1 MDIMKV
7 GEVMNTRVITAAPEQ
22 RVCDII
28 EILQENSIT
37 GVPVVDGTKVVGM
50 ISKKDILPLVASF
63 DVDYET
69 LDKIKQTCSYHVRD
83 YMQKEVISV
92 PPVEPVEACA
102 MKMINNNINRLPV
115 MEGGRLVGIV
125 TRGDILKALASCSCC
140 EI

>member
-1 MDIMKV
+1 MKV
-7 GEVMNTRVITAAPEQ
+7 GEVMNREVITATPEQ

-28 EILQENSIT
+28 EILQENGIS
-37 GVPVVDGTKVVGM
+37 GVPVVEASKVVGM
-50 ISKKDILPLVASF
+50 LSKKDILPLVASF

-69 LDKIKQTCSYHVRD
+69 VEKLKKTCNYHVKD

-92 PPVEPVEACA
+92 PPVEPVESCA

-115 MEGGRLVGIV
+115 MEGGSLLGIV

>member
-1 MDIMKV
+1 MKV
-7 GEVMNTRVITAAPEQ
+7 GEVMNTRVITTSPDQ

-28 EILQENSIT
+28 EILHKNGIT
-37 GVPVVDGTKVVGM
+37 GVPVTEGEKVIGM

-69 LDKIKQTCSYHVRD
+69 LEKLKKTCEYHVRD
-83 YMQKEVISV
+83 YMQKEVITV
-92 PPVEPVEACA
+92 PPVEPIEACA
-102 MKMINNNINRLPV
+102 MRMINHNINRLPV
-115 MEGGRLVGIV
+115 MEGGKLVGIV